1 LNDIREAAARIAP
14 YAHKTPVLTS
24 SSFNAMFGGVNLFFK
39 CENFQKVG
47 AFKFRGA
54 CNAIFSL
61 TEEEAENG
69 VATHSSGNHA
79 QAVALASSLRRIK
92 SFIVMPKDASK
103 IKREATES
111 YGGEITNCQNTLE
124 SRDAIL
130 NEVVKRTGAHIVHP
144 YNDDRVIV
152 GQATASLELIEEVP
166 GLDFIICPV
175 GGGGLISGTC
185 LTAKYLSPN
194 TRVIGVEPEN
204 ADDAKRSLNENHIVI
219 NKNANTICDGLRAS
233 LGDKTFEIIKTYVN
247 QIVTVSDASTIEA
260 MKLIWQRLKIVVE
273 PSSAV
278 VVAALLEKK
287 ITFTK
292 NQRIGLILSG
302 GNVELKY

>member
-61 TEEEAENG
+61 TDEEAENG